1 MEPDDCLK
9 DWFIK
14 WTQILSLL
22 MIMIPMMKMAQ
33 NHYQPAELTWTVVSN
48 LTGEQVLS
56 INSQGYSLHTWW
68 VHFGLDLCQLAAELN
83 TWDTPTGNFNL
94 LAFNF

>member
-1 MEPDDCLK
+1 MSYLLAYGMITISCLK

-33 NHYQPAELTWTVVSN
+33 NPY
-48 LTGEQVLS
+48 
-56 INSQGYSLHTWW
+56 
-68 VHFGLDLCQLAAELN
+68 
-83 TWDTPTGNFNL
+83 
-94 LAFNF
+94 

>member
-9 DWFIK
+9 DWFVK

-33 NHYQPAELTWTVVSN
+33 NPYQPAELTWSIVSTP
-48 LTGEQVLS
+48 TGAQVFS
-56 INSQGYSLHTWW
+56 INSQSH
-68 VHFGLDLCQLAAELN
+68 
-83 TWDTPTGNFNL
+83 PP
-94 LAFNF
+94 